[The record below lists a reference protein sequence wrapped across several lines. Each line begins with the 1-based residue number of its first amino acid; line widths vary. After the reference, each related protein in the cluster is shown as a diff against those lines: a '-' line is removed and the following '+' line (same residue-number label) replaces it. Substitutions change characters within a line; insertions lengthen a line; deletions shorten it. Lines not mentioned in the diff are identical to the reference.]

1 MTAVTVPGAAGID
14 LSGSRRRQRKER
26 SVRSVLFA
34 MATLSLVIT
43 ALIIFTLFRKAFAF
57 LGDIDW
63 DIGRLSDIGWFP
75 RRELFDVSTL
85 VVGSLIVTL
94 SAMLVAL
101 PVGLGSAIY
110 LSEYATPGF
119 RKVVKPI
126 IEVLA
131 GIPSVVLGYFALTF
145 IGPSV
150 VQNLFNTNSQTS
162 LLAAG
167 VGVGILTIPLV
178 ASVSEDA
185 MRAVP
190 GSLREASYA
199 VGSRKATTVV
209 RVVLPAAIS
218 GLVAAFILA
227 FSRALGET
235 MVVAMAAGGNGLFTL
250 DPLAGGKTMTGAMAE
265 LAKGTDQVATA
276 AAVNSLY
283 LVGAIL
289 FLLTL
294 GLNVIANR
302 IVLRIRNVY

>member
-1 MTAVTVPGAAGID
+1 MTAVAMPVTSPID

-26 SVRSVLFA
+26 SVRGVLFV
-34 MATLSLVIT
+34 MAALSLVIT
-43 ALIIFTLFRKAFAF
+43 ALIIFTLFRKAFGF
-57 LGDIDW
+57 LGDIGW
-63 DIGRLSDIGWFP
+63 DLGRLSDIGWFP

-145 IGPSV
+145 IGPSI

-190 GSLREASYA
+190 RSLREASYA
-199 VGSRKATTVV
+199 VGSRKATTVM